1 MNMPSPR
8 LAVRLVA
15 FGGACGAPEALIGD
29 VLEEIERGR
38 SRAWVCQQL
47 VGLYGL
53 ALMTHVR
60 ERARVTPHVIA
71 LAMCVV
77 LLVAAAIRPGQ
88 AVVAAWLG
96 FYYVIG
102 ALSLFAQMATH
113 TIGAPM
119 EAASDTVP
127 D

>member
-1 MNMPSPR
+1 MPGPR

-15 FGGACGAPEALIGD
+15 LGSACGAPEELVGD

-38 SRAWVCQQL
+38 PRAWVCQQL
-47 VGLYGL
+47 VGLFGL
-53 ALMTHVR
+53 ALLTRIRH
-60 ERARVTPHVIA
+60 RARLTPHVIA
-71 LAMCVV
+71 LAMCVL
-77 LLVAAAIRPGQ
+77 LLVAASIRPGQ
-88 AVVAAWLG
+88 TVVAVWLG
-96 FYYVIG
+96 FYYVMG

-113 TIGAPM
+113 TIGVPV